1 MKYKINALIYY
12 DATDGAIS
20 LEKDSVDTHL
30 SITANALLFYFI
42 QHPGVVNR
50 DEVLKCVWDDN
61 GLVSSNSNLN
71 QYLSLLRKTFRHY
84 GIENIIVTIAKGRL
98 EFNPDISIELIDDST
113 LLPITQLNTETA
125 TPNNEQSLSV
135 KNISEIVSVE
145 VISEE
150 SQNSKENLSSENLQ
164 QKAKRPDICW
174 YLASIGFLF
183 GALFLVIITFF
194 NQHHSKPIT
203 LTPLAHNDCELLSN
217 EAMINSAVSDNY
229 VQNFDAVRNKLNLQ
243 CVKGERFVFFY
254 GDKLQTNGL
263 GRVFL
268 AHCAKNEDNPFSY
281 CDNYFYYSWK
291 Y

>member
-20 LEKDSVDTHL
+20 LEKDSIDTHL

-50 DEVLKCVWDDN
+50 DEVLKRVWDDN

-98 EFNPDISIELIDDST
+98 EFNPDISVELIDDST
-113 LLPITQLNTETA
+113 LLPLTQINEKTLSLAEDENKTIVET
-125 TPNNEQSLSV
+125 TP
-135 KNISEIVSVE
+135 
-145 VISEE
+145 
-150 SQNSKENLSSENLQ
+150 LSSVVDQTPLDTT
-164 QKAKRPDICW
+164 QKEVTQRKQKPEICW
-174 YLASIGFLF
+174 YLTSIGFLL
-183 GALFLVIITFF
+183 GTVFLTVIIFF
-194 NQHHSKPIT
+194 NQNQSKPIS
-203 LTPLAHNDCELLSN
+203 LTPLTHNNCELLSN
-217 EAMINSAVSDNY
+217 EAMINSSVSDNY
-229 VQNFDAVRNKLNLQ
+229 VRNFDAVRKKLNLQ